1 MLCPACARPIAMA
14 RANCVYCGAALSAEG
29 LQAAALAAQK
39 ILQTK
44 SLANLEAVAK
54 GSGHEQP
61 PRRYVVIDTTASAVE
76 AIAEACGVSAWAA
89 RQWQAASRYRLI
101 RVSDEPADGPLEVG
115 LKAKG
120 LRVLVV
126 SDQTVMRARNPISLE
141 SIDPF
146 ADPAQCT
153 LREDPEAPP
162 MRKPLREQ
170 DLALIVT
177 ATIKREKV
185 KDQTSPRV
193 PKDTRLDD
201 AWLVHLHLKGED
213 RPWEIDPL
221 RTAYEGAGLASAYM
235 RTLELVRR
243 LSAVAPHDDA
253 FKNVVPALSP
263 GADPLSGFE
272 SFASAPKKKKSNEPK
287 VVVLDN
293 VAQFRE
299 YSAWRG
305 AIEIR
310 PGDGDGGAF

>member
-29 LQAAALAAQK
+29 LQAAALAAQR
-39 ILQTK
+39 ILQTR

-54 GSGHEQP
+54 ASARDHP
-61 PRRYVVIDTTASAVE
+61 PRRYVVIDTSVAGVE
-76 AIAEACGVSAWAA
+76 TIADACGISAWEA

-101 RVSDEPADGPLEVG
+101 RVSNEPADGPLESG

-120 LRVLVV
+120 LRVLIVPDETVV
-126 SDQTVMRARNPISLE
+126 RSRNPIPLE

-153 LREDPEAPP
+153 VREDPEAPP
-162 MRKPLREQ
+162 LRKALREH
-170 DLALIVT
+170 DLALIVS
-177 ATIKREKV
+177 ASIKRERV
-185 KDQTSPRV
+185 MDQTSRRTPA
-193 PKDTRLDD
+193 DTRLED
-201 AWLVHLHLKGED
+201 AWLVHLHLKGEA

-243 LSAVAPHDDA
+243 LQAFAPHDEA

-263 GADPLSGFE
+263 GTDPLKGLE
-272 SFASAPKKKKSNEPK
+272 SFASAPRKKGKDPK

-305 AIEIR
+305 AIESTR
-310 PGDGDGGAF
+310 RDTP